1 MCSSK
6 RVLYACANGC
16 KRCVP
21 SLPKQQAT
29 IALPLPLPTTQTLFQ
44 KVDIQPFR
52 TGKEN
57 PSDRDEIG
65 AAIARNL
72 YTPP

>member
-6 RVLYACANGC
+6 RILYACANGC

-21 SLPKQQAT
+21 LLPKREAP
-29 IALPLPLPTTQTLFQ
+29 ISLPLPLPTTIPKKMFQ
-44 KVDIQPFR
+44 QEDNTSFNTK
-52 TGKEN
+52 

-72 YTPP
+72 YSPP